1 MNAAP
6 PVPDPAPAQ
15 TPVPALDR
23 SLKPLPKAP
32 VRIVHLGLGAFHRS
46 HQAWYTQHAT
56 DAAEWGIAAF
66 TGRRPDAAE
75 TLSAQD
81 CLYTLVERS
90 AGGDSFE
97 VIGSIVEA
105 VDGADVARLCEL
117 VAAKETAVVTLTITE
132 AAYGLAADGT
142 FDAEAPGVADDLRAL
157 SAAAA
162 AETSITR
169 ETSTFGEASAPRGTA
184 VSGETRVPGTPLG
197 RLVLALARR
206 RDSGAGP
213 IAVVSCDNLSANGDV
228 ARRGV
233 LGMAAAWGQDLV
245 EWIGANVSFVST
257 SVDRIT
263 PRTTDADIAEVA
275 EQCGYRDSSP
285 VVAEPFRNWVL
296 SGDFPAGRPRWE
308 DAGAVVVDDI
318 EPYENRKLWLL
329 NGSHSILAYA
339 GQLRGHATVAE
350 ALADPLCRKAVEDF
364 WDEAAN
370 HLRSEGLDIPGYRQ
384 ALLERFGNA
393 RIAHRLAQI
402 AADGTTKLRMRAV
415 PVLAAERAEGRSGSG
430 AALMLAA
437 WIDYVASA
445 GDFQD
450 PLAREIRAAAALE
463 GTERVQALLRLVN
476 AGIAED
482 ADFVSLVHR
491 LCGSF
496 SATAAAPATPTRT

>member
-1 MNAAP
+1 MTAAP
-6 PVPDPAPAQ
+6 PV
-15 TPVPALDR
+15 LNR
-23 SLKPLPKAP
+23 SLKPLPAAP

-46 HQAWYTQHAT
+46 HQAWYTQHAG
-56 DAAEWGIAAF
+56 DSGEWGIAAF

-75 TLSAQD
+75 ALSAQD

-90 AGGDSFE
+90 GGGDSFE

-105 VDGADVARLCEL
+105 VDGADAGRLCEL
-117 VAAKETAVVTLTITE
+117 VAAKETSIVTLTITE

-142 FDAEAPGVADDLRAL
+142 FDGGAPGVADDLRAL
-157 SAAAA
+157 SAAA
-162 AETSITR
+162 S
-169 ETSTFGEASAPRGTA
+169 GEPQVAGTA
-184 VSGETRVPGTPLG
+184 PATPLG
-197 RLVLALARR
+197 RLVLALASR

-213 IAVVSCDNLSANGDV
+213 IAVVSCDNLSANGEV
-228 ARRGV
+228 ARRAV
-233 LGMAAAWGQDLV
+233 LGLASGWGSELV
-245 EWIGANVSFVST
+245 EWIEANVSFVST

-275 EQCGYRDSSP
+275 GQCGYADSSP

-308 DAGAVVVDDI
+308 EAGALVVQDI

-339 GQLRGHATVAE
+339 GQLRGHATVAD
-350 ALADPLCRKAVEDF
+350 ALSDPACRKAVEDF
-364 WDEAAN
+364 WDEAAH
-370 HLRSEGLDIPGYRQ
+370 HLQAAGLDVPGYRQ

-415 PVLAAERAEGRSGSG
+415 PVLTAERASGRTGSG

-437 WIDYVASA
+437 WIDYVAA
-445 GDFQD
+445 TQDFQD
-450 PLAREIRAAAALE
+450 PLAAHIHAANALE
-463 GTERVQALLRLVN
+463 GSERVQALLGLVS
-476 AGIAED
+476 ADIADDPGI
-482 ADFVSLVHR
+482 VSLVHG
-491 LCGSF
+491 LCGSI
-496 SATAAAPATPTRT
+496 AAQSVTPSPL